1 MDAHEGTVLFH
12 YSASPLLDI
21 PSKCTGIDE
30 LDEDMEFWGRQVES
44 GFEMYD
50 PMRLVKTSDHG
61 LNDFERDPL
70 PQEAVQSQSSDFG
83 TAHKAAVSA
92 HVNASVVDNFLRSV
106 LMRDGID
113 DKGMNLESIV
123 NVTWDEAE
131 PPPEWH
137 NAVWYENRMWY
148 GQTQKDDGSFSSFSR
163 FLDVIAHELMHG
175 VTQHT
180 SDLIYR
186 DQSGAL
192 NESFS
197 DIFGIVISNWHN
209 FGENGNVEAWNW
221 GDRIWPGSKQLAAEG
236 PERPHP
242 DR

>member
-12 YSASPLLDI
+12 YIASPLLDI

-123 NVTWDEAE
+123 NVTVAIHMD
-131 PPPEWH
+131 H
-137 NAVWYENRMWY
+137 HRR
-148 GQTQKDDGSFSSFSR
+148 Q
-163 FLDVIAHELMHG
+163 
-175 VTQHT
+175 
-180 SDLIYR
+180 
-186 DQSGAL
+186 
-192 NESFS
+192 
-197 DIFGIVISNWHN
+197 
-209 FGENGNVEAWNW
+209 
-221 GDRIWPGSKQLAAEG
+221 SKQVSTS
-236 PERPHP
+236 HP
-242 DR
+242 FAQSATSTVTVSTEAVSVIVKITCAFVN